1 MTMKTRAGAS
11 LAVLGLLAATACTTD
26 DPADG
31 PDPAGSPD
39 TTAATGITTMPETAT
54 NGAADAADA
63 IPFVEVEANNSPD
76 SCWAVIEDSV
86 YDLTEWID
94 QHPGGADRIEMLC
107 GTDATDQFMR
117 QHSGDELPQSRVTE
131 FEIGTLQR

>member
-1 MTMKTRAGAS
+1 MTMKMRVGAS
-11 LAVLGLLAATACTTD
+11 LAVLGLLAATACATD
-26 DPADG
+26 DPAG
-31 PDPAGSPD
+31 GTDPVDSGG

-54 NGAADAADA
+54 NGEADAADA
-63 IPFVEVEANNSPD
+63 IPFAEVEANNSPD

-117 QHSGDELPQSRVTE
+117 QHGGNELPQSRVTE
-131 FEIGTLQR
+131 FEIGTVQR